1 MAHADI
7 DPTSK
12 TWRTVQA
19 LASKT
24 ISVGMVEL
32 SQPRIY
38 EREADVLRGN
48 IQFAQVILGL
58 ADDGDE
64 PVIHDASHIV

>member
-19 LASKT
+19 LVRKT
-24 ISVGMVEL
+24 ISAGLVEVA
-32 SQPRIY
+32 QPRVN
-38 EREADVLRGN
+38 ERDADVLRGN
-48 IQFAQVILGL
+48 IRFAQVILDL
-58 ADDGDE
+58 ADEDDE